1 LQKKSHHIFLQK
13 REKKNVKKEKI
24 PRVHAGGLAGVSNY
38 VVRWTVGGSSLLGL

>member
-1 LQKKSHHIFLQK
+1 LQK
-13 REKKNVKKEKI
+13 REKKNVKKRKKI